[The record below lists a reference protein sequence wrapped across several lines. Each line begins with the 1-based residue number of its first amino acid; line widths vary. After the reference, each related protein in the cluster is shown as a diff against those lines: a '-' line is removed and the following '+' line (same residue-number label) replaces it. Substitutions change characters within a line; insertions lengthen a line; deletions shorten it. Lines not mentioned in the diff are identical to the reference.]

1 MRTLLLGLL
10 LIAVPCGASAAEPA
24 GPLARAH
31 AHNDYEH
38 PRPLHDALAHGF
50 TSVEADI
57 WLKEGDL
64 LVAHDE
70 VDLQPE
76 RTLQTLYL
84 DPLRE
89 LVRNHGGSV
98 YPTAAPF
105 TLLIDIKTDGEATY
119 RALDEALKAYEELLT
134 TFRGPKVEVGAVTAI
149 VSGNRPWA
157 TMQEQALRH
166 AGYDG
171 RMPDLGQGASAAFM
185 PLISDNWTKTFTWAG
200 DGPMPADE
208 RAKLVGI
215 VQRAHADGQKVRFWA
230 TPDAP
235 GPARDAIWRALVDVG
250 VDHINTDD
258 LAGLQAFLTGG

>member
-10 LIAVPCGASAAEPA
+10 LIAASGGVGAAEPTV
-24 GPLARAH
+24 PLARAH

-57 WLKEGDL
+57 WLKDGAL

-70 VDLQPE
+70 VDLRPE
-76 RTLQTLYL
+76 RTLQALYL

-89 LVRNHGGSV
+89 LAGSHRGSI
-98 YPTAAPF
+98 YPTAAPL
-105 TLLIDIKTDGEATY
+105 TLLIDIKTDGETTY
-119 RALDEALKAYEELLT
+119 RALDEVLTAYDDLLT
-134 TFRGPKVEVGAVTAI
+134 TFRDGRVEPEAVTAI
-149 VSGNRPWA
+149 VSGNRPRA
-157 TMQEQALRH
+157 TMQAQALRH

-171 RMPDLGQGASAAFM
+171 RMPDLGQGASATFM

-200 DGPMPADE
+200 GGPMPADE
-208 RAKLVGI
+208 RAKLAGI
-215 VQRAHADGQKVRFWA
+215 VERAHADGQKVRFWA

-235 GPARDAIWRALVDVG
+235 GPARDAVWRALVEAG

-258 LAGLQAFLTGG
+258 LAGLRAFLAGG

>member
-1 MRTLLLGLL
+1 MPLLGLL
-10 LIAVPCGASAAEPA
+10 LIAVSGGACATEPA
-24 GPLARAH
+24 VPLAQAH

-57 WLKEGDL
+57 WLKDGAL

-70 VDLQPE
+70 VDLRPR
-76 RTLQTLYL
+76 RTLQALYL

-89 LVRNHGGSV
+89 LAAGHGGSIH
-98 YPTAAPF
+98 PSAAPF
-105 TLLIDIKTDGEATY
+105 TLLIDIKTDGEETY
-119 RALDEALKAYEELLT
+119 RALDEVLMAYDDLLT
-134 TFRGPKVEVGAVTAI
+134 TFRDGRVEHAAVTAI
-149 VSGNRPWA
+149 VSGNRPRA
-157 TMQEQALRH
+157 TMQAQALRH

-208 RAKLVGI
+208 RAKLAATI
-215 VQRAHADGQKVRFWA
+215 EQAHADGQKVRFWA

-235 GPARDAIWRALVDVG
+235 GPARDAVWRALVEAG